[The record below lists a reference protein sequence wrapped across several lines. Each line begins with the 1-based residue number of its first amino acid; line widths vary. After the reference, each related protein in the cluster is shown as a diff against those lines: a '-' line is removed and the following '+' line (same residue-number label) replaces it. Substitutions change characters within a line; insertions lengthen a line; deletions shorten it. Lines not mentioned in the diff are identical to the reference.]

1 MFTIAIGNASHC
13 RIKMGCECNFMF
25 ILICL
30 VKLRTL
36 QSLTWKIQFFIPHTS
51 LKTLHYYRFHHVLFS
66 AVNKAIHYLIQ
77 LFLSLQLLIIVT
89 AGWRDRRA
97 LLEFSN
103 EVIYL
108 RQIPAEG
115 RQTYFPLASFFQ
127 LGNKNN
133 YFALFLFYLI
143 HTHAQWP
150 KTHTL
155 KHQDPC
161 VVRVKTIHTD
171 GDPLTQS

>member
-1 MFTIAIGNASHC
+1 MFTISIGNKSHC

-25 ILICL
+25 ILFRL
-30 VKLRTL
+30 FKLRTL
-36 QSLTWKIQFFIPHTS
+36 QSLTWKIQFFIQHTS
-51 LKTLHYYRFHHVLFS
+51 LKTLHYYRFQRVLFS

-77 LFLSLQLLIIVT
+77 LFVLLQLLIIVT
-89 AGWRDRRA
+89 AGWRDRQV

-115 RQTYFPLASFFQ
+115 RQTYFPSAPFFQ
-127 LGNKNN
+127 RWNNNN

-150 KTHTL
+150 KTHF
-155 KHQDPC
+155 
-161 VVRVKTIHTD
+161 KTSGSMCGKGQSHSHWRRPTD
-171 GDPLTQS
+171 S